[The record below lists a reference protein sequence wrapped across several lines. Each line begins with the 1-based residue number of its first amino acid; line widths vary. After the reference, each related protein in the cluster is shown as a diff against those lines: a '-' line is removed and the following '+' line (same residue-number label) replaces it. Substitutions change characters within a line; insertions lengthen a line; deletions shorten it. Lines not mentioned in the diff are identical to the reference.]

1 MRLLDRLIHSLTT
14 FAMEDLMPEETVY
27 LTERELEVMRIF
39 VSHRILKN
47 SDIIIELQTL
57 ISKLEK

>member
-1 MRLLDRLIHSLTT
+1 
-14 FAMEDLMPEETVY
+14 MPEETVY